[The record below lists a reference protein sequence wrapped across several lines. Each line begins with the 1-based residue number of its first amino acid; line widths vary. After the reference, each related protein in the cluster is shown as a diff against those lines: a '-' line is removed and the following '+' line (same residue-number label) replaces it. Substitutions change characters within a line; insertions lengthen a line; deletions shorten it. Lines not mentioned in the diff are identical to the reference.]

1 MDKIAGHRANLK
13 KKIYSQTQ
21 DSGENNTE
29 FSALLTISCE
39 NCHNR
44 GIHNERQRARLINTE
59 NLDCWSLWQ
68 WWCGPEEDEIRLHR
82 LQISKTIFLMNTS
95 HLCPITLWRSPS
107 Q

>member
-1 MDKIAGHRANLK
+1 MPRPRESHVTQLGERPSWLCRHGMDKIAGHRANLK

-68 WWCGPEEDEIRLHR
+68 
-82 LQISKTIFLMNTS
+82 
-95 HLCPITLWRSPS
+95 
-107 Q
+107 